1 MSTRYFIECNLMF
14 CEIYITRKPMA
25 CFAGVLNWYLLS
37 LFPLSTTP
45 SPPPPQKKKKKSLG
59 KRLGA
64 HQQIHLPLFIVKV
77 EQ

>member
-25 CFAGVLNWYLLS
+25 CFAGV
-37 LFPLSTTP
+37 PSTTP
-45 SPPPPQKKKKKSLG
+45 PPPKKKKKSLG